1 MYLKESYDQGIRM
14 ISNLSTQSQVM
25 EATRF
30 SDKIASVGLNPS
42 PRFDPSGSPSIRWAL
57 SCANCC
63 ARNWGNHSKQS
74 KFLWTWHILLLVSS
88 LSIKGNDRQS
98 ISGCPMQKQCW
109 RPESTPQCVIKSQ
122 SSSENLVIPV
132 TGSSTLPPKTI
143 SPDLL
148 LSPNL

>member
-1 MYLKESYDQGIRM
+1 MYLKESYDQGIEM
-14 ISNLSTQSQVM
+14 ISSLPTQSQVM

-42 PRFDPSGSPSIRWAL
+42 PCLDPSGSPRIGWTL

-63 ARNWGNHSKQS
+63 ARNWGNHSKQR
-74 KFLWTWHILLLVSS
+74 KFLWMWHILPLASS
-88 LSIKGNDRQS
+88 LSIKGTDRQS
-98 ISGCPMQKQCW
+98 ISGCRVRKQCW
-109 RPESTPQCVIKSQ
+109 RPESTPQRVIKSQ

-143 SPDLL
+143 SPDLP